1 MKKIETTWHHLLI
14 LAIEKGQFKHTQE
27 SLAGHF
33 GYSLSTIN
41 LAVKK
46 AAAVGAV
53 KMSGKF
59 FVLSDPKKL
68 LFYWATHRNL
78 DKDILYK
85 THSGLP
91 ISEIEGLIPPQSIMG
106 GFSAAKKILGEAPSD
121 YSKVFFYLSP
131 ETVETATKRYPAS
144 TKGNENIFVLKSYPK
159 QKEYGQITT
168 LPQTFVDLWS
178 LSDWYAKDFLTSLEE
193 KIDGL
198 LSEAELV
205 TKHVLS

>member
-1 MKKIETTWHHLLI
+1 MFIMKKIETTWHHLLWSA
-14 LAIEKGQFKHTQE
+14 LEKHQFKHTQKN
-27 SLAGHF
+27 LADYF

-46 AAAVGAV
+46 AVSIGAV

-78 DKDILYK
+78 NKDIIYK
-85 THSGLP
+85 THSDLP
-91 ISEIEGLIPPQSIMG
+91 ISEIEGLIPPQSTIG

-121 YSKVFFYLSP
+121 YSKIFFYLP
-131 ETVETATKRYPAS
+131 QEEVETAKKRYPPS
-144 TKGNENIFVLKSYPK
+144 LRELKNIFILKSYPK

-168 LPQTFVDLWS
+168 LAQTFVDLWN
-178 LSDWYAKDFLTSLEE
+178 LPDWYAKDFLTSLEE

-198 LSEAELV
+198 LS
-205 TKHVLS
+205 

>member
-1 MKKIETTWHHLLI
+1 MKKIETTWHHLLWR
-14 LAIEKGQFKHTQE
+14 AMEKHQFKHTQKN
-27 SLAGHF
+27 LADYF

-41 LAVKK
+41 LAIKK
-46 AAAVGAV
+46 VAAIGAV

-59 FVLSDPKKL
+59 FVLSNPKKL

-78 DKDILYK
+78 DKDIIYK

-131 ETVETATKRYPAS
+131 ETVETAKKRYPPS
-144 TKGNENIFVLKSYPK
+144 TKGAENIFVLKSYPK
-159 QKEYGQITT
+159 QKEYGQITS
-168 LPQTFVDLWS
+168 LPQTFADLWS
-178 LSDWYAKDFLTSLEE
+178 LPDWYAKDFVISLEE
-193 KIDGL
+193 RFDMTLDKVI
-198 LSEAELV
+198 S
-205 TKHVLS
+205 SMQI